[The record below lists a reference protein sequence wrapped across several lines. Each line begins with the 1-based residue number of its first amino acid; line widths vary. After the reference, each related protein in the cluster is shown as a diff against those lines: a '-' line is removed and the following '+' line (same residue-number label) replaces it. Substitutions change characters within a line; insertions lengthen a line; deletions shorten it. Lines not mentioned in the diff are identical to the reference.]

1 MCIWS
6 KPAET
11 FSVHPRRVKVRN
23 DRGKAVQRRL
33 KKVDYLW
40 DLDDG
45 APGFLRRTRPDRL
58 KLYVDTD
65 RNGLFTRGDVLLGRA
80 KITRRHRRAATGDLL
95 PDGQVG
101 QIVAFNA
108 VEPTVADA
116 TPELNRSESSTRE
129 STSHISLLAGVGLR
143 LMHPDGSVVAVFAD
157 LSI

>member
-6 KPAET
+6 KPEET
-11 FSVHPRRVKVRN
+11 FSVHPKRVEVRN
-23 DRGKAVQRRL
+23 DRGKVVQRRL

-80 KITRRHRRAATGDLL
+80 KITRRHRRSGTGDLL
-95 PDGQVG
+95 PEGQVG

-108 VEPTVADA
+108 VEPTVADS
-116 TPELNRSESSTRE
+116 TPELNPSESSTRD
-129 STSHISLLAGVGLR
+129 SSSHISLLAGVGLR
-143 LMHPDGSVVAVFAD
+143 LMHPDGSVVAVFGD